1 MLLSMFHP
9 LPNRNGTMTGTA
21 MKKMKPAGVK
31 SLPG

>member
-1 MLLSMFHP
+1 MHP
-9 LPNRNGTMTGTA
+9 LPNRSGTMPGAA